1 MLYALQQSLNALQ
14 LGSIYALIAL
24 GYTLV
29 YSILRMINFA
39 HGDLFMVG
47 AFACFAAATYFGLPF
62 AATLLLSMIGTA
74 VLGAAL
80 ERLAYRPLRDAP
92 RVSAVIT
99 ALGCGIFLEHFVLWL
114 SPYPQHVP
122 ALLQNH
128 TWSVLGLSVSSIQM
142 AIVAVAVAL
151 MFALDFVVQR
161 TMLGLAMR
169 AISMDLKTV
178 ALMGVPVDLVISST
192 FAMGAALG
200 GAAGVLYSLAYPVV
214 DPYMGVLMGWKAFIA
229 AVIGGIGH
237 IRGAVLGGFLLG
249 AVEIL
254 VTTVLPSTYRDLTVF
269 TLMLAL
275 LIVRPQGFLG
285 RPALQ
290 KV

>member
-47 AFACFAAATYFGLPF
+47 AFACFAAATFFKLPF
-62 AATLLLSMIGTA
+62 AATLVLSMLVTA
-74 VLGAAL
+74 ILGAGL

-122 ALLQNH
+122 TLLQNQ
-128 TWSVLGLSVSSIQM
+128 TWTVAGLSVSSIQM
-142 AIVAVAVAL
+142 AIVAVAVTL
-151 MFALDFVVQR
+151 MFALDFIVQH

-169 AISMDLKTV
+169 GISMDLRTV
-178 ALMGVPVDLVISST
+178 ALMGVPVDRVIAST
-192 FAMGAALG
+192 FALGAALG

-237 IRGAVLGGFLLG
+237 VRGAVLGGFLLG
-249 AVEIL
+249 AVEIF
-254 VTTVLPSTYRDLTVF
+254 VMTVLPSTYRDLTVF

-275 LIVRPQGFLG
+275 LVLRPHGFLG

>member
-14 LGSIYALIAL
+14 LGSIYALIAR

-254 VTTVLPSTYRDLTVF
+254 VMTVLPSTYRDLTVF

>member
-1 MLYALQQSLNALQ
+1 MLYGLQQTLNALQ

-39 HGDLFMVG
+39 HGDIFMVG
-47 AFACFAAATYFGLPF
+47 AFACFAAATFLGLPF
-62 AATLLLSMIGTA
+62 AATLVLSMAFTA
-74 VLGAAL
+74 LLGAAL

-122 ALLQNH
+122 TLLENV
-128 TWSVLGLSVSSIQM
+128 TWTVGDLSVSSIQM
-142 AIVAVAVAL
+142 AIVAVALTL
-151 MFALDFVVQR
+151 MFVLDFIVQR

-169 AISMDLKTV
+169 AISIDLRTV
-178 ALMGVPVDLVISST
+178 ALMGVPVDRVIAST
-192 FAMGAALG
+192 FALGATLG

-229 AVIGGIGH
+229 AVIGGIGNV
-237 IRGAVLGGFLLG
+237 RGAVLGGFILG

-254 VTTVLPSTYRDLTVF
+254 VTAAFPF
-269 TLMLAL
+269 
-275 LIVRPQGFLG
+275 IVHSQS
-285 RPALQ
+285 
-290 KV
+290 V

>member
-1 MLYALQQSLNALQ
+1 MLYVLQQALNALQ

-47 AFACFAAATYFGLPF
+47 AFLCFAAATYLHLPF
-62 AATLLLSMIGTA
+62 VATLLVSMLCTA
-74 VLGAAL
+74 ALGAVL

-114 SPYPQHVP
+114 YPYPQHVP
-122 ALLQNH
+122 PLLDNR
-128 TWSVLGLSVSSIQM
+128 TWSVFGLSVSSIQM
-142 AIVAVAVAL
+142 TIVLISVGM
-151 MFALDFVVQR
+151 MFALDYVVRR

-169 AISMDLKTV
+169 AISKDLKTV
-178 ALMGVPVDLVISST
+178 ALMGVPVNLVISAT

-200 GAAGVLYSLAYPVV
+200 AAAGVMYSLAYPVA

-229 AVIGGIGH
+229 AVLGGIGH
-237 IRGAVLGGFLLG
+237 VRGAMLGGFLLG
-249 AVEIL
+249 GVEIL
-254 VTTVLPSTYRDLTVF
+254 VAAFLPSTFRDLTVF

-275 LIVRPQGFLG
+275 LIFRPYGFLG
-285 RPALQ
+285 QPALQ

>member
-1 MLYALQQSLNALQ
+1 MLYALQQTLNALQ

-47 AFACFAAATYFGLPF
+47 AFACFAAATFFELPF
-62 AATLLLSMIGTA
+62 AATLLLSMTCTA

-122 ALLQNH
+122 ALLQNQ
-128 TWSVLGLSVSSIQM
+128 TWSVSGLSVSSIQM
-142 AIVAVAVAL
+142 AIVAVALAL
-151 MFALDFVVQR
+151 MFALDFIVQR

-169 AISMDLKTV
+169 AISIDLKTV
-178 ALMGVPVDLVISST
+178 ALMGVPVNLVISST

-237 IRGAVLGGFLLG
+237 VRGAVLGGFLLG
-249 AVEIL
+249 AVEIF
-254 VTTVLPSTYRDLTVF
+254 VTVVLPSTYRDLTVF
-269 TLMLAL
+269 TLLLTL
-275 LIVRPQGFLG
+275 LIFRPHGFLG

>member
-254 VTTVLPSTYRDLTVF
+254 VMTVLPSTYRDLTVF

>member
-1 MLYALQQSLNALQ
+1 MLYVLQQTLNALQ

-39 HGDLFMVG
+39 HGDIFMVG
-47 AFACFAAATYFGLPF
+47 GFVCFAAATYLQLPF
-62 AATLLLSMIGTA
+62 AVTLLLAMGCTA
-74 VLGAAL
+74 ILGAGL

-122 ALLQNH
+122 ALLQNQ
-128 TWSVLGLSVSSIQM
+128 TWSLGGLSVSSIQT
-142 AIVAVAVAL
+142 AIVAIAVAL
-151 MFALDFVVQR
+151 MLVLDFIVQR

-169 AISMDLKTV
+169 GISMDMKAV

-192 FAMGAALG
+192 FAFGAALG

-229 AVIGGIGH
+229 AVLGGIGH

-254 VTTVLPSTYRDLTVF
+254 VTAFLPSTYRDLTVF
-269 TLMLAL
+269 TLLLML
-275 LIVRPQGFLG
+275 LIVRPHGILG
-285 RPALQ
+285 RPTLQ

>member
-1 MLYALQQSLNALQ
+1 MLYALQQTLNALQ

-47 AFACFAAATYFGLPF
+47 AFVCFAGASFLHLPF
-62 AATLLLSMIGTA
+62 TVTLVLSMSCTA
-74 VLGAAL
+74 LLGVAL

-122 ALLQNH
+122 ALLQNQ
-128 TWSVLGLSVSSIQM
+128 TWSVLGVSVSSIQM
-142 AIVAVAVAL
+142 AIVAIAVTL
-151 MFALDFVVQR
+151 MFVLDFIVQH
-161 TMLGLAMR
+161 TTLGLAMR
-169 AISMDLKTV
+169 AISTDRNTV
-178 ALMGVPVDLVISST
+178 ALMGVPVDLVISCT
-192 FAMGAALG
+192 FAFGAALG
-200 GAAGVLYSLAYPVV
+200 AAAGVLYSLAYPVV

-229 AVIGGIGH
+229 AVLGGIGH
-237 IRGAVLGGFLLG
+237 VRGAVLGGFLLG

-254 VTTVLPSTYRDLTVF
+254 VTVLLPSTYRDLMVF
-269 TLMLAL
+269 TLMLL
-275 LIVRPQGFLG
+275 LLVVRPHGFLG
-285 RPALQ
+285 RPALH

>member
-1 MLYALQQSLNALQ
+1 MLYVLQQTLNALQ

-39 HGDLFMVG
+39 HGDIFMVG
-47 AFACFAAATYFGLPF
+47 AFVCFAAATFLHLPF
-62 AATLLLSMIGTA
+62 VATLLVSMACTA

-122 ALLQNH
+122 VLLQNQ
-128 TWSVLGLSVSSIQM
+128 TWSVFGLSVSSIQM
-142 AIVAVAVAL
+142 AVVVVAVAL
-151 MFALDFVVQR
+151 MFILDFIVQR

-178 ALMGVPVDLVISST
+178 ALMGVPVDRVISST
-192 FAMGAALG
+192 FALGAALG

-229 AVIGGIGH
+229 AVLGGIGH
-237 IRGAVLGGFLLG
+237 VRGAVLGGFLLG
-249 AVEIL
+249 GVEIL
-254 VTTVLPSTYRDLTVF
+254 VMVVLPSTYRDLTVF
-269 TLMLAL
+269 TLMLMVL
-275 LIVRPQGFLG
+275 VFRPHGLLG

>member
-1 MLYALQQSLNALQ
+1 MLYGLQQTLNALQ

-39 HGDLFMVG
+39 HGDIFMVG
-47 AFACFAAATYFGLPF
+47 AFACFAAATFFGLPF
-62 AATLLLSMIGTA
+62 AATLVLSMACTA
-74 VLGAAL
+74 LLGAAL

-122 ALLQNH
+122 TLLENV
-128 TWSVLGLSVSSIQM
+128 TWTVGDLSVSSIQM
-142 AIVAVAVAL
+142 AIVAVALTL
-151 MFALDFVVQR
+151 MFVLDFIVQR

-169 AISMDLKTV
+169 AISIDLRTV
-178 ALMGVPVDLVISST
+178 ALMGVPVDRVIAST
-192 FAMGAALG
+192 FALGATLG

-229 AVIGGIGH
+229 AVIGGIGNV
-237 IRGAVLGGFLLG
+237 RGAVLGGFILG

-254 VTTVLPSTYRDLTVF
+254 VTAAFPSTYRDLTVF
-269 TLMLAL
+269 TLMLTL
-275 LIVRPQGFLG
+275 LVFRPHGFLG
-285 RPALQ
+285 RPLLQ